1 MAAGPGYE
9 APVYIGFAQV
19 NRSALIRIPMVN
31 NGNKNGVRIELR
43 FPDPSANPYLAF
55 NAMLAA
61 GLDGIDRGLSC
72 PKPLNNVNIYELSE
86 KERAEMG
93 IEVLPGSLKEAVD
106 VYLTDPLL
114 HAALG
119 ETLSSKF
126 VESRL
131 AEWEEYRMQV
141 SDWEVRRYLEAI

>member
-1 MAAGPGYE
+1 MGILFSGRLFF
-9 APVYIGFAQV
+9 ID
-19 NRSALIRIPMVN
+19 SSMV
-31 NGNKNGVRIELR
+31 
-43 FPDPSANPYLAF
+43 S
-55 NAMLAA
+55 
-61 GLDGIDRGLSC
+61 LS
-72 PKPLNNVNIYELSE
+72 NVNIYELSE